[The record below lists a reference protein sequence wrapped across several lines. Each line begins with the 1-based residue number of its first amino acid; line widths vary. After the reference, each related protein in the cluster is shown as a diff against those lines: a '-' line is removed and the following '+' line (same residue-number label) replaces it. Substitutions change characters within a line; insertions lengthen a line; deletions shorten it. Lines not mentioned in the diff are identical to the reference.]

1 MTTTINTHGINIDLD
16 RLHIIADA
24 TEDTGPEVYQTI
36 GFDRENGDVHLWEG
50 TNNNWVQ
57 WRDPAIISVVSF
69 RRHHSAQWIADRIN
83 DAVREDRYQTIY
95 CGNPYD
101 YEAIFTAKEG

>member
-16 RLHIIADA
+16 RLHTIAEA

-50 TNNNWVQ
+50 MNNNWVQ
-57 WRDPAIISVVSF
+57 WRDPAIISVVSI
-69 RRHHSAQWIADRIN
+69 RHHHSAQWIADRIR
-83 DAVREDRYQTIY
+83 DAVLEDRHMMTYF
-95 CGNPYD
+95 GDPYE
-101 YEAIFTAKEG
+101 YEAIFAAKED